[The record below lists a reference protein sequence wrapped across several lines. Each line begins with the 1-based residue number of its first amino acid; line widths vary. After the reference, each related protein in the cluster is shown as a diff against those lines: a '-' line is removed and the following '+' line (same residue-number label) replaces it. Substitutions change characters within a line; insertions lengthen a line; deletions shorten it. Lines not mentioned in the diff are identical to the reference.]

1 MHEEFLL
8 VNRKET
14 TCKARRRWQKN
25 IKMHPQETGRKMVTA
40 GIKECRTLESTM
52 LNIRMP

>member
-14 TCKARRRWQKN
+14 TCKARQKN

-52 LNIRMP
+52 LNIPMP